1 MSSASS
7 SSSCQSSA
15 YDNWIN
21 NQTTS
26 SGGFIQIKAYCAI
39 PYGSSQCV
47 ILSSAYDS
55 SMSSWATTWSACSSS
70 SSIPTTLS
78 SYAGYYVKF
87 CDEITLYGSS
97 SASKY
102 FVRDNHNTYHNS
114 LSAYNLSSGDFVRII
129 KYESSTGYDS
139 STSSS
144 YPYEYQVG
152 IPRCALVGE
161 GHAQD
166 TTYPM
171 YMRWYPWRYT
181 NCGCSSAYPIVSSNW
196 ANPPH
201 GSEPSRLCPIPSNSS
216 EAPSCCDDLPVGE
229 ISQPVSDPDW
239 QSRMAPGGQYA
250 NDCAMDCGNYY
261 GTDINGQT
269 ANFNDKWWG
278 YTPTSSVTPDFA
290 DKIYPACPQLH
301 MLTPQPLYKPGFVG
315 TYYNEGTYMQFSYR
329 GRPED
334 VWAQAFPTLKCGI
347 GANYCDVGSFQQ
359 NAGWREV
366 QNIWGDWF
374 KPHRLL
380 WLMTKVELE
389 YRVNGGGWQTRTIKG
404 FYDWHTT
411 KTNQTF
417 LVKPW
422 SHKFMGA
429 MYATPASYSYHTL
442 AGCHCEDS
450 VIVEYRVKT
459 TCGCFND
466 MRLSS
471 VHALQQ
477 YGMSVATGYS
487 FPFVPYKNGTCGYTV
502 KRGTTYTVTVDFANS
517 VNNVGT
523 GLSAHDCTGR
533 GVLNKYPALYDSR
546 CGNFDFAPAR
556 ALSHG
561 RDPHCMDCTKSVGWW
576 LRLEGGY
583 DFPDPALSVMCSSSS
598 MYATSYPD
606 VLDFPT
612 YPPEHPLPSGVPDA
626 CADAADPCWD
636 IYMAK
641 ICNQDMVVLVHD
653 DVSTGGDTTA
663 TYSAGDILLC
673 ARSSSADVCVE
684 IISRVGWD
692 KESRLDGFTYG
703 ALSEGITYTDC
714 QDCIDN
720 L

>member
-7 SSSCQSSA
+7 SSSCESSA

-26 SGGFIQIKAYCAI
+26 SGGFIQIKTYCPI
-39 PYGSSQCV
+39 PYGSSPCV
-47 ILSSAYDS
+47 ILSSAYNS
-55 SMSSWATTWSACSSS
+55 SMSSWGLTWAACSSS
-70 SSIPTTLS
+70 SPTPTALS

-97 SASKY
+97 SASNY

-114 LSAYNLSSGDFVRII
+114 LSAYNLSSGDFIRII

-139 STSSS
+139 SNSSS

-171 YMRWYPWRYT
+171 YIRWYPWRYT
-181 NCGCSSAYPIVSSNW
+181 NCGCSSAYPLSSSGW
-196 ANPPH
+196 ANPPY
-201 GSEPSRLCPIPSNSS
+201 GSSITIQCPMPSNSS
-216 EAPSCCDDLPVGE
+216 EAPSCCNDLPVGE

-239 QSRMAPGGQYA
+239 FNRTTNAGQYT
-250 NDCAMDCGNYY
+250 NRCVMDCGNYY
-261 GTDINGQT
+261 GTDINGEIR
-269 ANFNDKWWG
+269 NFNDKWWG

-290 DKIYPACPQLH
+290 DKISPGCPQLH
-301 MLTPQPLYKPGFVG
+301 MLTPQPMYRPGFVG
-315 TYYNEGTYMQFSYR
+315 TGYDEGTYMQFSYR
-329 GRPED
+329 GRAED
-334 VWAQAFPTLKCGI
+334 VWAETFPTKGCGMT
-347 GANYCDVGSFQQ
+347 GFMRAGGTGWCGVGSYIGGYPKG
-359 NAGWREV
+359 AGWAEV
-366 QNIWGDWF
+366 QNVWPGTWF
-374 KPHRLL
+374 HPHRLL

-389 YRVNGGGWQTRTIKG
+389 YRVNGGGWQTRTIKD
-404 FYDWHTT
+404 FYDWDTT

-417 LVKPW
+417 LIKPW
-422 SHKFMGA
+422 SHTFMGA
-429 MYATPASYSYHTL
+429 MYSTPSSYSFHRV

-450 VIVEYRVKT
+450 AIVEYRVKT
-459 TCGCFND
+459 TCGCFNEMHRMIRGLYHTYEKD
-466 MRLSS
+466 
-471 VHALQQ
+471 
-477 YGMSVATGYS
+477 
-487 FPFVPYKNGTCGYTV
+487 TCGYTV

-517 VNNVGT
+517 VNNIGDT
-523 GLSAHDCTGR
+523 ISAHDCIVG
-533 GVLNKYPALYDSR
+533 GELNKYPALYDSR
-546 CGNFDFAPAR
+546 CGNFDFTPMR
-556 ALSHG
+556 ALMHG
-561 RDPHCMDCTKSVGWW
+561 GNPHCMDCYKSVWH

-598 MYATSYPD
+598 MYVTSYPD

-612 YPPEHPLPSGVPDA
+612 YPPEHPLPSGLPDP

-653 DVSTGGDTTA
+653 DVSTGGAATA
-663 TYSAGDILLC
+663 TYSAGDVLLC
-673 ARSSSADVCVE
+673 TRPNGEDLCVE

-692 KESRLDGFTYG
+692 KDSRLAGSTYG
-703 ALSEGITYTDC
+703 ALSEATTYTDC